1 MADRPKDPL
10 LVDVEGHT
18 ECLLGNEAIVRGA
31 LESGVAFAAGYPG
44 TPSSE
49 VTDSFARVSEARG
62 IKFEYSVNE
71 KIAIEMCFGASLA
84 GARSICAMKHL
95 GLMYGGDPLSTIPY
109 VGTVGGMVIVSA
121 GDPSCRTSP
130 NEQDQRLLAPMLHI
144 PMLDPST
151 PQEACEM
158 TRFAFELSEKSRLPV
173 ILRPT
178 TRVCHSRQV
187 ITYRRLRE
195 PEVTGFVRDPQRFVP
210 VPQNARRLRIELKDR
225 VKTAEQML
233 SESEFLRVEG
243 KGNIGVLASGAPAGT
258 CADLLL
264 ESGLLSELKL
274 ITLGGV
280 YPLPENRLV
289 ALLSG
294 LKRLLVVEELSPYL
308 EDSLTGLCSRHK
320 LPVEILGKRTGHFP
334 IEFEYD
340 PEMIREVIHDDLR
353 VGPAARAPREAE
365 PVAPRPPTLCPGCPH
380 RAAQFAARTVF
391 GDESLYF
398 NDIGCYTLGYGPPLN
413 TADAL
418 LCMGAGFTLAA
429 GVSRVTGERTVGIM
443 GDSTF
448 FHSGMTPLLNAIK
461 ENVNMVAV
469 ILDNQVTAM
478 TGFQES
484 PLVELQDDKLRRTT
498 SIASV
503 VKALGARHVEVVDPY
518 HLPGTIAAFERARDA
533 TGVSVVITQRACP
546 VYLARET
553 HQAYKIGTYKV
564 KEDRCQTCGREEQG
578 LRCSEGLSERFQQ
591 HLARSRAME
600 TGEETEPRPTSAP
613 CSDRCPLGL
622 CIQGFVGQIAGGQYR
637 QAYNII
643 VSQICLPESVCR
655 VCHQPCEEVCVHS
668 SRMDEP
674 VAINQLKRFAVE
686 WAVNNGVPYEPERDP
701 PSEKKVA
708 VVGTG
713 PAGLAAAHDL
723 LLRGHAVTLYDS
735 ADKPGGLLRTGIP
748 PYRLP
753 REALDRDIGRI
764 LSLGAKF
771 VGGTELG
778 KHLSLKDLLEEFDAV
793 YLGIGAQKW
802 TELKL
807 EREADGPPVV
817 DAMEYLVKINQGKKV
832 PTGRRVVVIGGGN
845 AAVDAARTALRR
857 GAERVVIAY
866 RRRREE
872 MPAIGEEVNAAR
884 TEGIDLRTQLMPI
897 RVRRGELIC
906 VRTEPGDP
914 DESGRSRPV
923 PVMGAEE
930 SIGCDQVIAAIGQ
943 APDPGIP
950 SKEDVALEREPDG
963 SIRVNPETQRT
974 SHEKIFAGG
983 DVVPGSKT
991 VTDAMANGRRAA
1003 WGIDRLLRGEEA
1015 ADRRPPP
1022 PRVDPGKKPATR
1034 PGIVRAD
1041 RMPRQQP
1048 VEIPLRERTRDLSEV
1063 VLPLKEHQARAE
1075 AARCM
1080 VCGLCGNCRTCID
1093 LFGCPAFYVED
1104 DRMHI
1109 DTELCMGCGVCAEI
1123 CPNSAIVKLEES
1135 KEDQTVEPVFGP
1147 VESPEDQGECK

>member
-1 MADRPKDPL
+1 MAERSKDPL

-31 LESGVAFAAGYPG
+31 LEAGVAFAAGYPG

-49 VTDSFARVSEARG
+49 VTDSFARVSESRG

-95 GLMYGGDPLSTIPY
+95 GLMYGGDPISTMPY

-130 NEQDQRLLAPMLHI
+130 NEQDQRILAPMLHI

-151 PQEACEM
+151 PEEACEM
-158 TRFAFELSEKSRLPV
+158 TRFAFDLSEKSRLPV
-173 ILRPT
+173 VLRPT

-187 ITYRRLRE
+187 ITYRRLQE
-195 PEVTGFVRDPQRFVP
+195 PKVTGFVRDPQRFVP
-210 VPQNARRLRIELKDR
+210 VPHNARRLRVELKER
-225 VKTAEQML
+225 VKTAEKML
-233 SESEFLRVEG
+233 SESDFLRVEG
-243 KGNIGVLASGAPAGT
+243 QGNIAVLASGAPAGT

-264 ESGLLSELKL
+264 ESGLLSELKF

-280 YPLPENRLV
+280 FPLPESRLV
-289 ALLSG
+289 AMLSG
-294 LKRLLVVEELSPYL
+294 VKRLLVVEELSPYL
-308 EDSLTGLCSRHK
+308 EDSLTALCARHK

-334 IEFEYD
+334 YEFEYD
-340 PEMIREVIHDDLR
+340 PEMIRKVIHDDLKL
-353 VGPAARAPREAE
+353 GPEAREPREVE
-365 PVAPRPPTLCPGCPH
+365 QVPPRPPTLCPGCPH

-391 GDESLYF
+391 GDEALYF

-429 GVSRVTGERTVGIM
+429 GVSRVTGQRTVGIM

-484 PLVELQDDKLRRTT
+484 PLVELEDDKLRRTT
-498 SIASV
+498 TIASV

-518 HLPGTIAAFERARDA
+518 HLPSTIAAFERARDA

-553 HQAYKIGTYKV
+553 QQAYKIGTYKV
-564 KEDRCQTCGREEQG
+564 DPDLCRTCGREELG
-578 LRCSEGLSERFQQ
+578 LRCSEEISEKFQQ

-600 TGEETEPRPTSAP
+600 QGTETEPRPSSPP
-613 CSDRCPLGL
+613 CSERCPLGL
-622 CIQGFVGQIAGGQYR
+622 CIQGFVGQIAAGQYR
-637 QAYNII
+637 EAYNII
-643 VSQICLPESVCR
+643 TSQVCLPETVCR

-674 VAINQLKRFAVE
+674 VAINDLKRFAVE
-686 WAVNNGVPYEPERDP
+686 WAVKEGVPYQPEKDP
-701 PSEKKVA
+701 PSGKKVA

-713 PAGLAAAHDL
+713 PSGLAAAHDL
-723 LLRGHAVTLYDS
+723 LLRGHAVTMYD
-735 ADKPGGLLRTGIP
+735 AAEKPGGLLRSGIP

-764 LSLGAKF
+764 LSLGAEF
-771 VGGTELG
+771 IGNSALG
-778 KHLSLKDLLEEFDAV
+778 KELKLNELAGKYDAV
-793 YLGIGAQKW
+793 FLGLGAQKW
-802 TELKL
+802 MKL
-807 EREADGPPVV
+807 QLETEADAPPVV
-817 DAMEYLVKINQGKKV
+817 DAMDYLGAINSGRKV
-832 PTGRRVVVIGGGN
+832 ATGRRVVVIGGGN
-845 AAVDAARTALRR
+845 AAVDAARTAIRR
-857 GAERVVIAY
+857 GAEEVVIAY

-872 MPAIGEEVNAAR
+872 MPAIAEEINDAR
-884 TEGIDLRTQLMPI
+884 HENIELRTQLMPI

-914 DESGRSRPV
+914 DESGRSRPM

-930 SIGCDQVIAAIGQ
+930 TIGCDQVIAAIGQ
-943 APDPGIP
+943 APDPGLP
-950 SKEDVALEREPDG
+950 DKEDVELEREPDG
-963 SIRVNPETQRT
+963 SIKVDPETQQT

-983 DVVPGSKT
+983 DAAPGPGT
-991 VTDAMANGRRAA
+991 VTDAMADGRRAA
-1003 WGIDRLLRGEEA
+1003 WGIDRRLRGAEA
-1015 ADRRPPP
+1015 ADRRRPP
-1022 PRVDPGKKPATR
+1022 PRVDPAKKPSTR
-1034 PGIVRAD
+1034 PGVERAD
-1041 RMPRQQP
+1041 RMPRQRP
-1048 VEIPLRERTRDLSEV
+1048 VKIPLQERTRDLSEV
-1063 VLPLKEHQARAE
+1063 VLPLKEHQAKAE

-1080 VCGLCGNCRTCID
+1080 VCGLCGNCRTCLD
-1093 LFGCPAFYVED
+1093 LFGCPAFYVEE
-1104 DRMHI
+1104 RRIHI
-1109 DTELCMGCGVCAEI
+1109 DPELCMGCGVCAEI
-1123 CPNSAIVKLEES
+1123 CPNSAIVKVEES
-1135 KEDQTVEPVFGP
+1135 KEDQTVEPAFGP
-1147 VESPEDQGECK
+1147 VESQEDQETCK